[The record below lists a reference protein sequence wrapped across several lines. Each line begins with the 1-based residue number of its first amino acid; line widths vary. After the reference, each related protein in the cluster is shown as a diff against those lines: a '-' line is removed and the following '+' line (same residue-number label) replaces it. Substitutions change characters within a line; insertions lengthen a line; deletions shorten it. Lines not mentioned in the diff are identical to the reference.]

1 MGEYIY
7 NVQEKIEI
15 VNGEVLEERQKCMKN
30 FIGLGPPD
38 LCIISKQ
45 YEPPRFVP
53 GLKTQKISSYHWTMG
68 VNTGSTSAAA
78 VYLGTILDNQE
89 KSSFGRGNYKIEQ
102 CHLISYNAFLRMDLH
117 LELPGTSNHLTPPI
131 TYSLN
136 SNGEKN
142 QIEETFWT
150 ETYLSSVLRYI
161 QGAPPF
167 LRPVKI
173 IPNMLK
179 DPSDENDFLK
189 LCSQHYWE
197 GRKLG
202 GFDRELYIDFKNDH
216 STTTTTNTES
226 MEIDDSNNLLVST
239 LSNYFLSRNRYLPML
254 NFFEEL
260 QKTEPTVSVPV
271 SIAHR
276 LLGNIDQSISILE
289 KSLLK
294 SPNSTS
300 ILIELSSTLLLKN
313 NRSNNNHYHNNNNT
327 TSPIITTPG
336 SSNSPTSSSVIITSP
351 TTTTNNTTTTTTTN
365 IDNNST
371 LPIQKDET
379 LLLAL
384 KYILKALSLKPGLIG
399 AWEIASRIFIQ
410 MGLIEWALVFLN
422 NTPNVQLD
430 HATDRV
436 GRGKY
441 QKVTPPQENPN
452 IINVLEDEEIEFD
465 EEPGDEVLK
474 RLSSNTLS
482 GDSKKY
488 FKILVSLFKK
498 IGWIQL
504 VDKKNK
510 IIDEL
515 AIALRDKH
523 KLENNKN
530 NGSNNNFKK
539 SNDINSNE
547 IDGSSSVN
555 ITKDGHNSVS
565 PLTKTTRATE
575 NTLNSSSGNVNN
587 THTDGTDGGVNNT
600 NTNTDSGTEP
610 PPPPQISEE
619 PNVPKEVLWRD
630 EDVTSDGSD
639 IADDD
644 LDKIDLESATSPE
657 NPTTTTTTTTT
668 TSEPKIIRPEFD
680 GNSITF
686 ENLSETLSNFIDN
699 FGSESTKD
707 KSKKQ
712 YISFEIEPNFNK
724 VKLPI
729 SYNNRNLDMAFHSL
743 FQDIKAYQGW
753 KEEEEQKKIN
763 ENIQISLKNINPNRT
778 IPDWIR
784 LARLAYRIGELGDAE
799 KLFLKLIS
807 EDKSHPL
814 VTLGLIKIFSDH
826 GDIRNCIISS
836 SQLSRYYSFK
846 YKTLEMHPVIE
857 KSILGLISNYGLQ
870 KVRNIFATLN
880 DNSSCISGLFLDSV
894 KWRSNG
900 YDK

>member
-15 VNGEVLEERQKCMKN
+15 VNGEVLEERQRCMKN

-161 QGAPPF
+161 QGPPPF

-202 GFDRELYIDFKNDH
+202 GFDRELYVDFKNDH
-216 STTTTTNTES
+216 STSNSES

-276 LLGNIDQSISILE
+276 LLGNIDHSISILE
-289 KSLLK
+289 KALLK

-300 ILIELSSTLLLKN
+300 ILIELASTLLLKN
-313 NRSNNNHYHNNNNT
+313 NRSNNNNSNT
-327 TSPIITTPG
+327 SSLSSPIITTPG
-336 SSNSPTSSSVIITSP
+336 SNSPTSSSVIISTPTTSSTTS
-351 TTTTNNTTTTTTTN
+351 TTTTATTTTTTTN
-365 IDNNST
+365 TDNSLT
-371 LPIQKDET
+371 IQKDET
-379 LLLAL
+379 LLMAL

-399 AWEIASRIFIQ
+399 AWEIASKIFIQ

-422 NTPNVQLD
+422 NTPNIQLD

-452 IINVLEDEEIEFD
+452 IVNVLEDEEIEFD

-523 KLENNKN
+523 KLE
-530 NGSNNNFKK
+530 SNNINSNKSSNNLKK
-539 SNDINSNE
+539 SNGIDNNNNENNSN
-547 IDGSSSVN
+547 SVN

-587 THTDGTDGGVNNT
+587 THTDGGT

-619 PNVPKEVLWRD
+619 PNIPKEVLWRD

-639 IADDD
+639 IAEDD
-644 LDKIDLESATSPE
+644 LDKIDLESNKDGITSPE
-657 NPTTTTTTTTT
+657 NDSTTTTTTT

-680 GNSITF
+680 ENSITF
-686 ENLSETLSNFIDN
+686 ENLSETLSMFIDN

-707 KSKKQ
+707 KSQKQ
-712 YISFEIEPNFNK
+712 YISFEIEPNFSK

-836 SQLSRYYSFK
+836 SQLSKFYSFK